1 MFNINT
7 DSMKYF
13 INIFLLLIA
22 CPMFLLGQTAT
33 LDIESSKLKWTG
45 KKITNSSHY
54 GSLKFKSGEVKF
66 SNGIIESG
74 KFVVDMTTINVEDI
88 EGRGKSRLEGHL
100 KGDDFFSVEDFKEAT
115 LVINSSSKNGD
126 SIKVMGTLTIKDLN
140 SDVEFDM
147 NKSGDNW
154 TADLTFD
161 RSKHNVRF
169 RSGSFFE
176 NLGDNLILDDIELNA
191 KLSFN

>member
-33 LDIESSKLKWTG
+33 LDIESSNLKWTG

-66 SNGIIESG
+66 SDGIIESG

-147 NKSGDNW
+147 NKSGDSW

>member
-1 MFNINT
+1 MKCFKNI
-7 DSMKYF
+7 Y
-13 INIFLLLIA
+13 LLLIA
-22 CPMFLLGQTAT
+22 CPMIMLGQTAT
-33 LDIESSKLKWTG
+33 LDVEGSNLKWTG

-54 GSLKFKSGEVKF
+54 GSLKFKSGEVNF
-66 SNGIIESG
+66 SDGIIESG
-74 KFVVDMTTINVEDI
+74 KFIVDMTTINVEDI

-100 KGDDFFSVEDFKEAT
+100 RGDDFFSVEDFKEAT
-115 LVINSSSKNGD
+115 LVINSSKKNGD
-126 SIKVMGTLTIKDLN
+126 SMKVMGTLTIKGLN

-147 NKSGDNW
+147 KKSGNGW

>member
-22 CPMFLLGQTAT
+22 CPMFLLSQTAT
-33 LDIESSKLKWTG
+33 LDIESSNLKWTG

-147 NKSGDNW
+147 NKSGDSW

>member
-13 INIFLLLIA
+13 INIFFLLIA

-33 LDIESSKLKWTG
+33 LDIESSSLKWTG

-126 SIKVMGTLTIKDLN
+126 FIKVMGTLTIKDLN

-147 NKSGDNW
+147 NKSGDSW

>member
-13 INIFLLLIA
+13 INIFFLLIA

-33 LDIESSKLKWTG
+33 LDIESSSLKWTG

-147 NKSGDNW
+147 NKSGDGW